1 MSLLND
7 LNPVQEKAV
16 LETEGPLLVF
26 AGAGSGKTRVL
37 TYRIAYLIQERGVS
51 PWNIFAVTFTN
62 KAADEMR
69 DRVERLLGGSARGT
83 WISTFHSACVRI
95 LRQHIERLGF
105 QRNFVIFDEQDQER
119 HLKTVIKGLDLD
131 FRMFHPR
138 AVQSTLEH
146 LKNEGIMP
154 DQYHPSQFNVFQKRV
169 ALIYER
175 YQEDLR
181 RNNALDFGDLLLF
194 VTILFRRFPEI
205 LRSYQELFRY
215 VMVDEFQDT
224 NLIQYRLIQQLVE
237 RHRNIC
243 VVGDDD
249 QSIYRWRG
257 AEVGN
262 ILNFEKDFSEA
273 KVITLEQ
280 NYRSTQNILQ
290 AANQMVRRNRS
301 RKEKVL
307 WTENPKGSLLTFYV
321 AEDEGDEARFVVRKI
336 IEQSYP
342 LSPTGFVEGSV
353 RPYRDIAVFYRINA
367 QSRAIE
373 DELVRHRIPY
383 TVVGGMKFYERKEI
397 KDILAYLRLIVNP
410 SDGLSLKRIVN
421 VPPRG
426 IGEKTIEK
434 MEALSKERG
443 LSLYEGLKQ
452 ALKEGWLSPVAQ
464 GKMEEFI
471 SMTEEFREEMITLSI
486 SQLTSVLLA
495 KTGYLHRLKEE
506 GTEEALSK
514 VENIDELINVMMGF
528 EQGGEEGSLE
538 TFLDKVSLV
547 TNVDLYED
555 KGNRISLMTLHC
567 AKGLEFPVVFIVG
580 MEEGLLPH
588 YRRGDEIEDLEE
600 ERRLC
605 YVGITRAKERLFI
618 SRAERRSTFGVGRAN
633 LPSRFL
639 DELPMDLMQLEQR
652 QRKPESLFFQEP
664 SMASLTST
672 PLESPAIYGGDG
684 IDNILIPHRKGEIK
698 VPSFL
703 TGSTEDHYQQVCKG
717 MDDFTQESHLSADG
731 EVVLSPEEF
740 FPLKIG
746 MRVRHPKFGD
756 GRVRSVEGMDE
767 NQKATIVFEAGG
779 SKRLKVRYA
788 NLEILE

>member
-1 MSLLND
+1 MALLDD
-7 LNPVQEKAV
+7 LNPVQQKAV

-37 TYRIAYLIQERGVS
+37 TYRIAYLVQQKGVS

-62 KAADEMR
+62 KAANEMR
-69 DRVERLLGGSARGT
+69 ERVERLLGGGVRGA
-83 WISTFHSACVRI
+83 WVSTFHSACVRI

-105 QRNFVIFDEQDQER
+105 QKNFVIFDDQDQER
-119 HLKTVIKGLDLD
+119 HLKALIRELQLD

-138 AVQSTLEH
+138 AVQSTLDH

-154 DQYHPSQFNVFQKRV
+154 DQFHPSQFNIFQKRV

-205 LRSYQELFRY
+205 LKSYQERFRY

-224 NLIQYRLIQQLVE
+224 NLIQYRLIRQLVQG
-237 RHRNIC
+237 HRNVC

-262 ILNFEKDFSEA
+262 ILNFEKDFPET

-280 NYRSTQNILQ
+280 NYRSTRTILQ
-290 AANQMVRRNRS
+290 AANQMVSKNRS
-301 RKEKVL
+301 RKKKVL
-307 WTENPKGSLLTFYV
+307 WTNNPEGNLLTLYV

-336 IEQSYP
+336 AEECDFSS
-342 LSPTGFVEGSV
+342 SPGLGGRSSK
-353 RPYRDIAVFYRINA
+353 PYREIAVFYRINA

-373 DELVRHRIPY
+373 DELVRLRIPY

-397 KDILAYLRLIVNP
+397 KDILAYLRVIVNP
-410 SDGLSLKRIVN
+410 SDGLSLKRIIN
-421 VPPRG
+421 IPARG
-426 IGEKTIEK
+426 IGEKTVEK
-434 MEALSKERG
+434 VEALSREKG
-443 LSLYEGLKQ
+443 VPVYEGVKR
-452 ALKEGWLSPVAQ
+452 ALQEGWLSPVAQ
-464 GKMEEFI
+464 EKLEEFI
-471 SMTEEFREEMITLSI
+471 NLMEEFREEMKSLSI
-486 SQLTSVLLA
+486 SQLASSLLT
-495 KTGYLHRLKEE
+495 KTGYLQRLKEE
-506 GTEEALSK
+506 GTDEALSK
-514 VENIDELINVMMGF
+514 VENIDELINVMMEF
-528 EQGGEEGSLE
+528 EHGDEEGSLE
-538 TFLDKVSLV
+538 AFLDKVSLV
-547 TNVDLYED
+547 SDVDLYED
-555 KGNRISLMTLHC
+555 KGNRVSLMTLHC

-605 YVGITRAKERLFI
+605 YVGITRAKEKLFL

-633 LPSRFL
+633 LASRFL
-639 DELPMDLMQLEQR
+639 DELPTDLIQVQQR
-652 QRKPESLFFQEP
+652 QRKPESFFSQEL
-664 SMASLTST
+664 SMSSLSSV
-672 PLESPAIYGGDG
+672 E
-684 IDNILIPHRKGEIK
+684 N
-698 VPSFL
+698 
-703 TGSTEDHYQQVCKG
+703 HYERV
-717 MDDFTQESHLSADG
+717 DPWTNDFTPERSFPPDEQR
-731 EVVLSPEEF
+731 VLSPEGF

-746 MRVRHPKFGD
+746 MRVRHLKFGD

-767 NQKATIVFEAGG
+767 NQKATIVFETAG
-779 SKRLKVRYA
+779 SKRLKVKYA
-788 NLEILE
+788 NLEILQ